1 MNVPNVSVNDELGRR
16 RASDE
21 FGRRRPL
28 PNVQPESLSTQAS
41 AVSWASILAGAIAA
55 AAIALILT
63 MLGTGLGLSA
73 VSPWANTGIG
83 AKTFGI
89 STVLWLTLTQLI
101 ASGLGG
107 YLAGR
112 LRTKWITVDSDEVY
126 FRDTAHGFL
135 SWAISALMTAV
146 LLSSMIG
153 SIVSGG
159 AKAGGAVAAAT
170 AGSAAAGGAE
180 LAKYSGNNDP
190 IKYFMD
196 SLFRKDDNGVPGS
209 ASPTLGE
216 SGAAP
221 ESTTDSEAE
230 ITRIFMNTLRTG
242 PLPPEDMRYAG
253 QIVAQHTGLPQ
264 QEAEKRVADIYA
276 RAQAKL
282 GDAETA
288 ARQAADTARKTTV
301 YASLWFFISL
311 LIGAFSASYAATYGG
326 RQRDDM

>member
-1 MNVPNVSVNDELGRR
+1 
-16 RASDE
+16 
-21 FGRRRPL
+21 
-28 PNVQPESLSTQAS
+28 
-41 AVSWASILAGAIAA
+41 AA
-55 AAIALILT
+55 
-63 MLGTGLGLSA
+63 
-73 VSPWANTGIG
+73 
-83 AKTFGI
+83 
-89 STVLWLTLTQLI
+89 
-101 ASGLGG
+101 
-107 YLAGR
+107 
-112 LRTKWITVDSDEVY
+112 
-126 FRDTAHGFL
+126 
-135 SWAISALMTAV
+135 

-159 AKAGGAVAAAT
+159 VQAGGAVAAAT

-196 SLFRKDDNGVPGS
+196 SLFRKDVNAVPGS